1 MEPQTW
7 DPHPQG
13 GSARRLLTVS
23 EASCMPDMSCADAQ
37 GKYYEA
43 AVTDIDPTTKVVSA
57 AFPQHAGLEQHS
69 FQVPYDIL
77 ILSVGSVNN
86 TFGIKVRHALHRV
99 RPDSSQDRGPLV
111 ALALPKP

>member
-1 MEPQTW
+1 M
-7 DPHPQG
+7 
-13 GSARRLLTVS
+13 
-23 EASCMPDMSCADAQ
+23 Q

-43 AVTDIDPTTKVVSA
+43 AVTDIDPNTKVVSA

-86 TFGIKVRHALHRV
+86 TFGIKVRHAPSGV
-99 RPDSSQDRGPLV
+99 RPDAYQGHGPCSAQLILV
-111 ALALPKP
+111 IQQRWGPELS